1 VGLLESSWVPSDN
14 AQAVARVHRNGQSK
28 SVRVRVFS
36 LHNSSDE
43 PVNAALIR
51 KIRELAKIF

>member
-1 VGLLESSWVPSDN
+1 
-14 AQAVARVHRNGQSK
+14 
-28 SVRVRVFS
+28 VRVFS